1 MSQLTAVDISDS
13 DRFELAEVLKEESES
28 SSAPRPLED
37 ILQETC
43 DDDFDPMSQRS
54 CYELLAAYIA
64 RPTATIESKN
74 GHSSCSNCGTGI
86 PYRGCTAEIDGP
98 QRKSIIEGEDEYN
111 ACIAALKTWNTR
123 YIDRREI

>member
-43 DDDFDPMSQRS
+43 DDDFKRAV
-54 CYELLAAYIA
+54 AAKCPIEMGGYDSLEQLQQA
-64 RPTATIESKN
+64 WDTRRP
-74 GHSSCSNCGTGI
+74 
-86 PYRGCTAEIDGP
+86 DG
-98 QRKSIIEGEDEYN
+98 SASLGV
-111 ACIAALKTWNTR
+111 
-123 YIDRREI
+123 

>member
-43 DDDFDPMSQRS
+43 DDDFDPMSQR
-54 CYELLAAYIA
+54 
-64 RPTATIESKN
+64 
-74 GHSSCSNCGTGI
+74 
-86 PYRGCTAEIDGP
+86 
-98 QRKSIIEGEDEYN
+98 KSIIEGEDEYN

-123 YIDRREI
+123 HADKEA

>member
-13 DRFELAEVLKEESES
+13 DRFELADVLKEESES
-28 SSAPRPLED
+28 SSAPRALED

-64 RPTATIESKN
+64 RPIATVVSRN
-74 GHSSCSNCGTGI
+74 GHFACSNCGTGI
-86 PYRGCTAEIDGP
+86 PYHVRF
-98 QRKSIIEGEDEYN
+98 
-111 ACIAALKTWNTR
+111 AAYCPTCGAVFG
-123 YIDRREI
+123 I